1 MSYIGSRYRNRP
13 FYGNDDKIYS
23 KALRDRGI
31 SQVTQFGTA
40 TLRYPTQEEINN
52 LVLID
57 HVWKY
62 ADSYAKLAFKY
73 YGDTELWWVIG
84 WFNKKPADFLLKPG
98 NIITIPTPIEEI
110 LYYYA
115 I

>member
-1 MSYIGSRYRNRP
+1 MSFIGSRYRNRQ
-13 FYGNDDKIYS
+13 FYLNNGELYD
-23 KALRDRGI
+23 KALKNRGI
-31 SQVTQFGTA
+31 RQVSQFGTA
-40 TLRYPTQEEINN
+40 ILRYPSQEEINN
-52 LVLID
+52 LILID

-98 NIITIPTPIEEI
+98 DVITIPTPIEDI